1 MRLTVLGCRSGMP
14 ADGQASSGYLV
25 DSGST
30 RLLLDCGPGVA
41 AALSGVMPATELDAV
56 VISHLHLDH
65 CYDVLPI
72 GKTLLAGQVEYPME
86 LPDTVPAVAPQPR
99 GKVPLFVPVGARPIL
114 DQLAALF
121 PVTTMPML
129 DRAFDLAFD
138 VREYAPGDRLTVG
151 DCEVTL
157 YGLRHSAPNCGVR
170 VESPTG
176 SLAYTG
182 DTGVTEA
189 LTDLARDVGIFLA
202 EATLPRTDHG
212 PHGHL
217 SAADAARVAAA
228 AGVDVLVLTH
238 FITADPEY
246 LAERVAEAGQHFDG
260 PIRLSSEGH
269 FEAPRPRET
278 AR

>member
-1 MRLTVLGCRSGMP
+1 MP

-41 AALSGVMPATELDAV
+41 AALSGALPATDLDAV

-72 GKTLLAGQVEYPME
+72 GKTLLAGQIEYPME
-86 LPDTVPAVAPQPR
+86 LPGPLPVAAPRLR
-99 GKVPLFVPVGARPIL
+99 GKVPLYVPVGARPVF
-114 DQLAALF
+114 DQLATLF
-121 PVTTMPML
+121 PVTTMPLL
-129 DRAFDLAFD
+129 DKAFDLAFD
-138 VREYAPGDRLTVG
+138 VREYAPGDRVTVG
-151 DCEVTL
+151 DCELTMV
-157 YGLRHSAPNCGVR
+157 GLRHSAPNCGVR
-170 VESPTG
+170 VDSPTG

-189 LTDLARDVGIFLA
+189 LVELAREVGIFLA
-202 EATLPRTDHG
+202 EATLPRTDPG

-217 SAADAARVAAA
+217 SAVDAARVAAA
-228 AGVDVLVLTH
+228 ADVGLLVLTH
-238 FITADPEY
+238 FITADPTY
-246 LAERVAEAGQHFDG
+246 LAERMAEAAEHFDG
-260 PIRLSSEGH
+260 PVRLASEGS
-269 FEAPRPRET
+269 FETLRSRES